1 MYFFLQKSFLRQ
13 KGERKDNRKRAEREK
28 REKEQMHLIQ
38 MTFPQTI
45 LDLCEE
51 EECRIC
57 GVRLLRLD
65 HKK

>member
-1 MYFFLQKSFLRQ
+1 
-13 KGERKDNRKRAEREK
+13 
-28 REKEQMHLIQ
+28 

-57 GVRLLRLD
+57 GVRIFTKKQQILHLD
-65 HKK
+65 HKNNSSTFRL